1 MQPPKSFEEFQASRA
16 ARQAADAPKPV
27 NGVVAPDLAA
37 KLTESVK
44 QAKSKRGRKP
54 APPKPP
60 VEKSLADA
68 IQAALDIAIARRGR
82 PLREDAVREQTLLE
96 VLIKV
101 VKAAA

>member
-16 ARQAADAPKPV
+16 ARQAADAKP
-27 NGVVAPDLAA
+27 NGVVAPDLTA

-44 QAKSKRGRKP
+44 QAKRGRPAKKP
-54 APPKPP
+54 APPK
-60 VEKSLADA
+60 ESSLADA

-82 PLREDAVREQTLLE
+82 PLREEAVREQTLLE